1 VALSRRPCGLAGL
14 GALDFAY
21 YHRLGDTAAA
31 ISITMLG
38 WRKSGRLRMKAESLQ
53 LRSLTNG
60 KDKATLD
67 LIVVGNLAYD
77 DIITPFDRRQRVFGG
92 SVAYAALCAV
102 KLGQN
107 VGAVSK
113 VGRDYDMNDLTLLA
127 QAGVD
132 VAGVKQVDG
141 ATTRFECVYD
151 EQENREQRLLAAC
164 APILPEDIPDHYVQ
178 AKKVALLPIFDE
190 LPYQTVAR
198 LAVGESLVCM
208 DPQGYLRSVGWR
220 KRVVHGAWHD
230 RERFLAKVDVL
241 ATSLPELKALAGT
254 DDPGEAVRLLAGY
267 GPQIVLV
274 TREGGARTGFSS
286 FVSCEECLHEIPA
299 IPPQAFVDPGGAGDS
314 SATAFFIEYERTGDV
329 PWSALFASAAASFV
343 MEGFG
348 ASNFGTRDQIMARV
362 EDFVDTHPGPPIVEV
377 ARKWL
382 AE

>member
-1 VALSRRPCGLAGL
+1 
-14 GALDFAY
+14 
-21 YHRLGDTAAA
+21 
-31 ISITMLG
+31 M
-38 WRKSGRLRMKAESLQ
+38 
-53 LRSLTNG
+53 
-60 KDKATLD
+60 LD

-92 SVAYAALCAV
+92 SVAYAALCAA
-102 KLGQN
+102 KLGQR
-107 VGAVSK
+107 VGVVSK
-113 VGRDYDMNDLTLLA
+113 VGRDYDMSDLTPLS

-132 VAGVKQVDG
+132 MAAVKRVDG
-141 ATTRFECVYD
+141 ATTCFECVYD

-164 APILPEDIPDHYVQ
+164 APILPEDIPDHYLQ

-198 LAVGESLVCM
+198 LAAGESLVCM
-208 DPQGYLRSVGWR
+208 DPQGYLRSVGQGKRACPESLGFARDKLPRRVVQRAWDDR
-220 KRVVHGAWHD
+220 KR
-230 RERFLAKVDVL
+230 FLEKVDVL
-241 ATSLPELKALAGT
+241 ATSLPELEALAGT
-254 DDPGEAVRLLAGY
+254 DDPREAVHLLADY

-286 FVSCEECLHEIPA
+286 FVYCKGQLHEVPA

-314 SATAFFIEYERTGDV
+314 SATAFFIEYERTGDA

-348 ASNFGTRDQIMARV
+348 ASNYGTREQIMARIR
-362 EDFVDTHPGPPIVEV
+362 DFVATHPRQPIVEG

-382 AE
+382 IE